1 MKKIIFAVLTG
12 AAAVIAVGCVH
23 TVSDT
28 SAYAVSYGRDTVSGR
43 YNRSWDQVYKAS
55 LTVMARDGV
64 VVREYVPHEYT
75 NTVRQLEGRV
85 NDSRVYIKVEQIDP
99 KISQVD
105 VEARTKYGR
114 VDIDLVHEIEKDI
127 ALELT
132 TY

>member
-1 MKKIIFAVLTG
+1 MKKMIFAVLTG
-12 AAAVIAVGCVH
+12 AAALIATGCVH

-28 SAYAVSYGRDTVSGR
+28 SAYAISFGRDSVSGR
-43 YNRSWDQVYKAS
+43 YNRSWDQVYKAA
-55 LTVMARDGV
+55 LTVVANSGV

-75 NTVRQLEGRV
+75 NTVRQFEGRI
-85 NDSRVYIKVEQIDP
+85 NESRVFIKVEQIDP

-114 VDIDLVHEIEKDI
+114 VDIDLVHEVEKDI

-132 TY
+132 K